1 MIEVLTPTAY
11 IISGISGLA
20 FVNHLQ
26 VGLRNPKE
34 IKHFLF
40 AAMCLAATVFA
51 PSNISVLV
59 AESALQ
65 SVQAFKLSYPFFA
78 LFLICMLWFIAVYT
92 HKRPLPLL
100 VGISALYL
108 LSIAV
113 NYLQPYGLQFDEI
126 SGTKRTEL
134 PWGETYVIT
143 EGLPTVWFKLAV
155 LTFLVQLGYM
165 VYALGCLIQNHRSKQ
180 NIRMLLALIFFA
192 AATIEG
198 VLARAQLI
206 QFLPMG
212 YFGVLGFILVMS
224 LILNEEYSDQHK
236 AAEIALKDREAWFRS
251 LFEFSSDPVGILK
264 AGKFIDCNLAM
275 LKALGYDDKVA
286 FLNAHPA
293 DISPAYQ
300 PDGESSLSKSMRAME
315 KALSKGSYR
324 FEWMHRRVD
333 GVDFW
338 VEITLTS
345 LLFKGDSV
353 IHCTW
358 RDISERKQAEQELN
372 EYRGQLE
379 ALVLQRTSEY
389 VEAKETAEAATR
401 AKSAFLAIMSHEIRT
416 PMNGVI
422 GMLEVLLHTE
432 LNPDQ
437 LRMAHVMMDSAQ
449 TQLTFLNDI
458 LDFSK
463 IEAGKMRLNSEPF
476 QLRSTLASICELM
489 DKTAQAK
496 KVKLT
501 LFVDPKLPCVILGD
515 SLRLRQILINLIHNA
530 IKFSSGLAHEG
541 EVGVRAELG
550 NAGQEQVRV
559 RFTVSD
565 NGIGICESVQSRL
578 FQQFEQADIGTSNMY
593 GGTGLGLVITH
604 SLTEL
609 MNGSIDLKSAVGQ
622 GSVFTVDLPF
632 LIAMEQPDIES
643 AQSGCV
649 VGDDATL
656 SQHASSIDKLDNS
669 ESEHVSFDGISD
681 CLISPEDLVRK
692 RLILVAEDNQVNQAV
707 IREQFKL
714 LGLGVDIVKDGCE
727 ALKAWLEHEYALVL
741 TDIDMPNM
749 DGYQLAT
756 AIRQQEASSSRY
768 RTTII
773 ALTAMAL
780 KDDATNDFKT
790 MGLDDYLIK
799 PASLQQLKQALE
811 KWLPHLAIES
821 LIHPHD
827 SISSSSDQICV
838 GNTDENP
845 ALANVSVDDWDVAAL
860 KWVVG
865 DDPDMQRMFLELF
878 LSTAE
883 EQIIMLQTA
892 LSKADLQ
899 LISSVAHS
907 LKSSARSIGA
917 VRLGDLCE
925 ALEIAGK
932 SVDAESCKSLMAELL
947 PAFAAVEQSI
957 KQTLDY

>member
-51 PSNISVLV
+51 PANISVLV

-78 LFLICMLWFIAVYT
+78 LFLIFMLWFIAVYT

-100 VGISALYL
+100 VGISSLYL

-126 SGTKRTEL
+126 SGIKKTEL

-275 LKALGYDDKVA
+275 LKALGYDDKGA

-293 DISPAYQ
+293 DISPVYQ
-300 PDGESSLSKSMRAME
+300 PDGESSLSKSVRAIE
-315 KALSKGSYR
+315 KALSQGSYR

-333 GVDFW
+333 GTNFW

-358 RDISERKQAEQELN
+358 RDISERKQAEKELN
-372 EYRGQLE
+372 AYRGQLE

-501 LFVDPKLPCVILGD
+501 LFVDPKLPRVILGD

-541 EVGVRAELG
+541 EVAVRAELS
-550 NAGQEQVRV
+550 NFGQEQARV

-632 LIAMEQPDIES
+632 LIAMEQPDTES
-643 AQSGCV
+643 AQSGCL

-727 ALKAWLEHEYALVL
+727 ALTAWLEHEYALVL

-780 KDDATNDFKT
+780 KDDATNDFKA

-811 KWLPHLAIES
+811 KWLPQLAIES

-827 SISSSSDQICV
+827 SISSSSDQIGV

-845 ALANVSVDDWDVAAL
+845 ALANVSVDNWDVAAL

-865 DDPDMQRMFLELF
+865 GDPDMQRMFLELF

-932 SVDAESCKSLMAELL
+932 SVDAQLCKSHMVELL